1 MARAQHQYSS
11 GLKQRLV
18 GEIEAGHLSIRG
30 AARDAQTTVA
40 MVQVWPRV

>member
-1 MARAQHQYSS
+1 MARAQHQYCS

-18 GEIEAGHLSIRG
+18 GEIEAGNLSIHG

-40 MVQVWPRV
+40 MVRVWPRV